1 MIEELTDDELTR
13 INDIQFED
21 ELSSFV
27 AELQPPS
34 LTMERDYQAKMDLLQ
49 QIHSEVFPPP
59 IVEEEYTDQDMYD
72 TRYHTEYEYN
82 PHPLSI
88 RSSYPGKIQY
98 RSVFSLANN
107 LTF

>member
-59 IVEEEYTDQDMYD
+59 IVEEEYTNQDMYD
-72 TRYHTEYEYN
+72 TRYHTEYEYS
-82 PHPLSI
+82 PSRPCSG
-88 RSSYPGKIQY
+88 PGKTAPSFTVDTHQ
-98 RSVFSLANN
+98 
-107 LTF
+107 

>member
-34 LTMERDYQAKMDLLQ
+34 LTIERNYQAKMDYL
-49 QIHSEVFPPP
+49 HSLHNEVFPKPAEP
-59 IVEEEYTDQDMYD
+59 EWQPDEMHHSKYT
-72 TRYHTEYEYN
+72 YEYN
-82 PHPLSI
+82 V
-88 RSSYPGKIQY
+88 G
-98 RSVFSLANN
+98 
-107 LTF
+107 TF

>member
-59 IVEEEYTDQDMYD
+59 IVEEEYTNQDMYD
-72 TRYHTEYEYN
+72 TRYHIEYEYN
-82 PHPLSI
+82 PDPAVG
-88 RSSYPGKIQY
+88 PGKAT
-98 RSVFSLANN
+98 RSFHWQ
-107 LTF
+107 TPHQ

>member
-1 MIEELTDDELTR
+1 MFEDLTDDELQR
-13 INDIQFED
+13 IEDIQFED

-59 IVEEEYTDQDMYD
+59 TVEEEYTDQDMYD

>member
-59 IVEEEYTDQDMYD
+59 IVEEEYTNQDMYD
-72 TRYHTEYEYN
+72 TRYHTEYEYS
-82 PHPLSI
+82 PSRPCSG
-88 RSSYPGKIQY
+88 PGKTTSSFTVDTHQ
-98 RSVFSLANN
+98 
-107 LTF
+107 